1 MCLKEIAKIAP
12 ANEDG
17 CAFATL
23 LTKNTSGVKKTCEQ
37 LAFLKLKELVLRIKR
52 YSLSASDYKKQTKGM
67 GATTGEWNKSK
78 NKV

>member
-1 MCLKEIAKIAP
+1 MCLKEIVKIAP

-23 LTKNTSGVKKTCEQ
+23 LTKNTCEQ

-67 GATTGEWNKSK
+67 GATTGE
-78 NKV
+78 